1 MAAKEISVKKYVV
14 RLSDEEREQLEALIR
29 KGKSPAQRLLK
40 ARILLKADVSEA
52 GEGWSDSRIIKALD
66 TSASMVYRVRKQLV
80 EEGFEAVL
88 SRKQRATPAVA
99 RIFDG
104 EKEAKLIAL
113 ACSKPPK
120 GRARWTLRL
129 LENKVVELEH
139 CRSRQRL
146 NDRTDAQ
153 KNILKPHR
161 RQCWVIPP
169 KANSAFVAAMEDVL
183 AVYTRPHDPDCPLV
197 CLDETSKQLLAETRV
212 PIPMKPG
219 RPARFDYEYERNGT
233 ANLFMMFAPLE
244 GWRHVKVTDRHTA
257 VDYAHVLKDLAD
269 VHFANART
277 IVLVQDNLNIHSK
290 ASLYEA
296 FPAAEARR
304 LVERFEWHY
313 TPKHGSWLDLA
324 ESELGVLSSQC
335 LDRRIPDKQTLIDEI
350 AAWEHD
356 RNANHTKANWH
367 FTTPKCSHQ
376 TQAPIP
382 FNLTESGD

>member
-1 MAAKEISVKKYVV
+1 MAGKDIAVKKYVV
-14 RLSDEEREQLEALIR
+14 RLSAQEREQLQALVR
-29 KGKSPAQRLLK
+29 KGKGPARRLLK
-40 ARILLKADVSEA
+40 ARILLKADVSE
-52 GEGWSDSRIIKALD
+52 GGPGWSDSKIIAALD
-66 TSASMVYRVRKQLV
+66 TSASMLYRVRKQLV

-120 GRARWTLRL
+120 GHARWTLRL
-129 LENKVVELEH
+129 LENKVVEFGII
-139 CRSRQRL
+139 
-146 NDRTDAQ
+146 DRASDSTIHRTLK
-153 KNILKPHR
+153 KNRLKPHR

-183 AVYTRPHDPDCPLV
+183 AVYTRPRDPDYPLV
-197 CLDETSKQLLAETRV
+197 YLDETSKQLIAETRT

-219 RPARFDYEYERNGT
+219 RAARVDYEYERNGT
-233 ANLFMMFAPLE
+233 ANLFMLFAPLE
-244 GWRHVKVTDRHTA
+244 GWRHIKVTDRHTA

-269 VHFANART
+269 IHFSNART

-296 FPAAEARR
+296 FPPTEARR

-313 TPKHGSWLDLA
+313 TPKHGSWLNLA
-324 ESELGVLSSQC
+324 ESELGVLKSQC
-335 LDRRIPDKQTLIDEI
+335 LDRRIPNKQILIDEI

-356 RNANHTKANWH
+356 RNANHTKADWQ
-367 FTTPKCSHQ
+367 FTTKNAHIKLKHLYP
-376 TQAPIP
+376 AI
-382 FNLTESGD
+382 